1 MNEKL
6 IEQAMS
12 ELEKDFLTFERNL
25 LSDPLLKS
33 VDKKMFYETKNGVQ
47 ITIIINRK
55 TENEHENQ

>member
-55 TENEHENQ
+55 MEREHENQ

>member
-6 IEQAMS
+6 IEQAIL
-12 ELEKDFLTFERNL
+12 ELEKDFLAFEKNM
-25 LSDPLLKS
+25 LSDPVLKS